1 MSIYTQR
8 EHLGLYELTDVARA
22 ELMDS
27 KYYNKDLA
35 PTSLSQRTWT
45 TYNVASLWIGMSI
58 CLPAYALAASLVAL
72 GMSTWMAVLNVALGN
87 LLILIPMQLNSHA
100 GTKYG
105 VPYPVF
111 ARLAFGPRGAHIASI
126 ARGLVGCGWF
136 GIYSWMG
143 GKALHILIRSMI
155 PSYGAHSWTQGLTC
169 FLFLLLNLYVAYR
182 GHDWIRKLESWG
194 APLLGALAAALFI
207 WITYEAKQNGGSILS
222 ILNEPSNGGLL
233 NSRGGALAVFAAG
246 LTGNMAFWS
255 TLALNIPDFSRY
267 ARSQRSQFRGQLFGL
282 PTTMTVFALFGAY
295 VTSATKFLTPD
306 HHAVSDLPDVI
317 GLTGAPSAF
326 LIGAAGILIATL
338 TTNIA
343 ANLVAPANGFSNL
356 APKKISYRA
365 GVVITGAVTLLMR
378 PWTLIQTENS
388 YIYGWLGTL
397 GIILG
402 GLMGI
407 FICDYYF
414 IKRKNMDVMSLFQAE
429 EGRYWYTAGFNLKA
443 LTAWFCGCLL
453 PLVGKLTVL
462 FPQLPRLEFL
472 SDNGYII
479 SFAISFLIYPLLMKG
494 TTASLVNDDDMEA
507 MTER

>member
-72 GMSTWMAVLNVALGN
+72 GLSTWMAVLNVALGN

-111 ARLAFGPRGAHIASI
+111 ARLAFGPRGAHIASL

-136 GIYSWMG
+136 GIYSWVG
-143 GKALHILIRSMI
+143 GQALHTIITAMI
-155 PSYGAHSWTQGLTC
+155 PSYGKLEWTQFLTC
-169 FLFLLLNLYVAYR
+169 FGFLLINLYVAYR
-182 GHDWIRKLESWG
+182 GSEWIRKLEAWG
-194 APLLGALAAALFI
+194 APLLGLMVVALFL
-207 WITYEAKQNGGSILS
+207 WITIEAGRNGGSILN
-222 ILNEPSNGGLL
+222 ILNQPADKQLL
-233 NSRGGALAVFAAG
+233 ASRGGTLAVFAAG

-267 ARSQRSQFRGQLFGL
+267 ARSQRTQFRGQLYGL
-282 PTTMTVFALFGAY
+282 PTTMALFALFGAY
-295 VTSATKFLTPD
+295 VTSATQYLTPD
-306 HHAVSDLPDVI
+306 HSVVSDLPSVVALMSNPI
-317 GLTGAPSAF
+317 AY
-326 LIGAAGILIATL
+326 LIGAAGILIAML

-343 ANLVAPANGFSNL
+343 ANIVAPANGFSNL
-356 APKKISYRA
+356 YPKRISYRT
-365 GVVITGAVTLLMR
+365 GVIITGVFSILMR
-378 PWTLIQTENS
+378 PWSLIRNENA

-397 GIILG
+397 GIMLG
-402 GLMGI
+402 GLVGI
-407 FICDYYF
+407 FICDYYLV
-414 IKRKNMDVMSLFQAE
+414 KHKNMDVMSLFQAE
-429 EGRYWYTAGFNLKA
+429 EGRYWYTGGFNIRA
-443 LTAWFCGCLL
+443 LIAWACGCAL
-453 PLVGKLTVL
+453 PLLGKLSL
-462 FPQLPRLEFL
+462 MIHGLPNLEFF
-472 SDNGYII
+472 SENGYII
-479 SFAISFLIYPLLMKG
+479 SIVISFLIYLLLMKG
-494 TTASLVNDDDMEA
+494 NVTSLVNDDEMEA